1 MHWIPQCRGLDLRQ
15 PVRRLGYLLLL
26 SGTALVLSAQGA
38 DSLNPSPQQVAQRND
53 DLCLAPALSRLQR
66 HRIAPGETLVSLA
79 QRYELIPATLMGFNP
94 SLRGGAAPV
103 GTEILIP
110 PYNGIRAEVPAGSTW
125 QDVAERYGVRAD
137 VLFEV
142 NGCQPSPRVVFVPGV
157 NWSPEGGSPTVQPVA
172 ESVLSGYPLAE
183 PASVLLGYGWQLN
196 PAVGQVV
203 FHSGVDLEADAGA
216 AVLAVGN
223 GTVAFVG
230 SQGNYGNLIVINH
243 AQGAQTR
250 YAQLERMEAQ
260 VGQVVQRG
268 DRLGTVGS
276 SGDATTPHLHF
287 EVRANSDLGWVAQNP
302 ADFFRQM
309 EVGR

>member
-1 MHWIPQCRGLDLRQ
+1 M
-15 PVRRLGYLLLL
+15 
-26 SGTALVLSAQGA
+26 SGTALVLSAHGA
-38 DSLNPSPQQVAQRND
+38 ASMNPSSLQVAQLNEE
-53 DLCLAPALSRLQR
+53 LCSAPALSRLQR
-66 HRIAPGETLVSLA
+66 HRIAPGETLVTLA

-125 QDVAERYGVRAD
+125 QDVAERYSVRAD

-142 NGCQPSPRVVFVPGV
+142 NGCQTSSPRVVFVPGV
-157 NWSPEGGSPTVQPVA
+157 NWTPDGGAQTVQPTVEA
-172 ESVLSGYPLAE
+172 VLSGYPLAE
-183 PASVLLGYGWQLN
+183 SASVLLGYGWQLD

-216 AVLAVGN
+216 AVLTVGN

-230 SQGNYGNLIVINH
+230 SQGNYGNLIVVNH
-243 AQGAQTR
+243 AQGVQTR
-250 YAQLERMEAQ
+250 YAQLERMDVQ
-260 VGQVVQRG
+260 VGQAVQRG

-302 ADFFRQM
+302 ADFFRLM